1 MDDRRQWTVTE
12 ETTLLPFLRSK
23 IQDKSR
29 NTVKN
34 LLYCRQVMV
43 GERIVTQFDTPLHPG
58 TKITLLPKASAGA
71 VELPFAILYEDADLL
86 VVNKPAGLLSM
97 GNEKERTRTAYR
109 MASNYVKA
117 RTPGR
122 RIFIVHRLDR
132 DTSGVLL
139 FAKNERMKHRLQD
152 NWETLVKRRGYLAV
166 VEGHLPQQEGT
177 VTSYLRE
184 TSTHLVY
191 SAPPGRDAKQAVTR
205 YRTAAQA
212 KGYTLVELDLETG
225 RTHQIRV
232 HMQDLGCPIAGDRS
246 YGAKTDP
253 FGRLALYAH
262 VLALIDPRTKKNISF
277 QIPLPPEL
285 KKRFPGTAIH
295 LAEDQT
301 CQ

>member
-1 MDDRRQWTVTE
+1 MDERRQWTVTE
-12 ETTLLPFLRSK
+12 ETTLLPFLLSQ

-34 LLYCRQVMV
+34 LLTRRQVMV
-43 GERIVTQFDTPLHPG
+43 GERVVTQFDTPLHPG
-58 TKITLLPKASAGA
+58 TRITVLPKVSAGVA
-71 VELPFAILYEDADLL
+71 ELPFAILYEDADLL

-97 GNEKERTRTAYR
+97 GNEKERNRTAYR
-109 MASNYVKA
+109 MASDYVKA
-117 RTPGR
+117 RTPGN

-152 NWETLVKRRGYLAV
+152 NWEALVKRRGYLAV

-184 TSTHLVY
+184 TATHLVY

-205 YRTAAQA
+205 YRTVALT
-212 KGYTLVELDLETG
+212 KGYALVELDLETG
-225 RTHQIRV
+225 RKNQIRV

-262 VLALIDPRTKKNISF
+262 VLSLTDPRTKKQITF

-285 KKRFPGTAIH
+285 KKQFSKTTIC
-295 LAEDQT
+295 LSEQS
-301 CQ
+301 